1 MPQRTDFTWI
11 VPDDYAACRGHFPGR
26 PIVPGAALL
35 DRAVL
40 CAATLCNPAA
50 SAWQVAQAKFLLP
63 VAPGTVLT
71 YELQARADGGVAFT
85 IRAGDL
91 PVAAGRLQPVP

>member
-1 MPQRTDFTWI
+1 MPRTDFTWI
-11 VPDDYAACRGHFPGR
+11 VPADYAACRGHFPDR

-40 CAATLCNPAA
+40 CAETLCRPTA

-63 VAPGTVLT
+63 VAPGTVLL
-71 YELQARADGGVAFT
+71 YELQARADGSLVFT
-85 IRAGDL
+85 IRADDL
-91 PVAAGRLQPVP
+91 PVATGRLQPVP